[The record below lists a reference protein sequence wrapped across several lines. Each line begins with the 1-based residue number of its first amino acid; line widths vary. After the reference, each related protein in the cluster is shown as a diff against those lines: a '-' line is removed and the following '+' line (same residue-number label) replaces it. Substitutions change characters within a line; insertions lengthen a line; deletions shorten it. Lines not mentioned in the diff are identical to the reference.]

1 MKHPCPARGFP
12 RLSTLAKCCPAHLA
26 VGAAEV
32 EPLAAAAEAEPHA
45 AAMEVV
51 MAPRASAAGGSWVA
65 DRGTACKSRQERAC
79 ARSEPSCGMERLA

>member
-12 RLSTLAKCCPAHLA
+12 RLSTPAKCSLAHLA

-45 AAMEVV
+45 AAVEVV
-51 MAPRASAAGGSWVA
+51 MAPHASAVGESWVA
-65 DRGTACKSRQERAC
+65 DGDTACR
-79 ARSEPSCGMERLA
+79 